1 MKSDRR
7 LAAVACA
14 CVILLAGCTASHAGA
29 ADGSKAHTTAGAT
42 AQATTTAGPS
52 AAVKMVCATETRTN
66 IAKALGLKTAPKPSA
81 TWADSTYT
89 CVYALPMGRLV
100 LSVKHSPTPQAARAY
115 LDSTAQRLGATTSLS
130 GPAKTALAS
139 SDGTVLL
146 LKDSDVLQ
154 VNATLLPAVVG
165 TQHLKRNDF
174 AALMASDILACW
186 TGDGS

>member
-1 MKSDRR
+1 MR
-7 LAAVACA
+7 LAVAAWA
-14 CVILLAGCTASHAGA
+14 CLILLAGCTGSHAA
-29 ADGSKAHTTAGAT
+29 ASAGSKAHTTAGAT

-66 IAKALGLKTAPKPSA
+66 IAKTLGLNTAPTPSA

-89 CVYALPMGRLV
+89 CVYTLPMGRLV

-139 SDGTVLL
+139 NDGTVLL

-165 TQHLKRNDF
+165 TQHVKRNDF
-174 AALMASDILACW
+174 AAVMASDILACW
-186 TGDGS
+186 TGDDS